1 MRTKKTHHKYTR
13 TRKYIYIIIY
23 IYKMFLLL
31 HIYTFHKSSR
41 EQEAKN
47 EALLHVASQISC
59 FSLKQSR
66 ESRTNDWRNR
76 HTHPENLMTR
86 PNVKGKTICT
96 SLVPSV
102 SGPQIC
108 WAVSP
113 KDPVADESSITKK
126 KRSKNITLIPS
137 WNITSALFHILE
149 VFGGRG
155 RDHSVSTVNKPE
167 KSSGHRSLDLVDR
180 S

>member
-66 ESRTNDWRNR
+66 ELRTNDWRNR

-126 KRSKNITLIPS
+126 KKIKKH
-137 WNITSALFHILE
+137 HINSQLKYNLSI
-149 VFGGRG
+149 VPYLGGLWRKG
-155 RDHSVSTVNKPE
+155 KGSLSV
-167 KSSGHRSLDLVDR
+167 HC
-180 S
+180 